1 MFANLIDSLPAPK
14 ELEIA
19 LPSLLAVVTASV
31 VLAVSM
37 MRRNNGDA
45 RIYSLLVGLG
55 GCILT
60 FLALLQLVGRSGGA
74 FHGELRV
81 DDFGLWTGM
90 LATVATLLVMLGTL
104 EPLHRYGAGW
114 GEALSLMMLTLSGV
128 ILVCMAGGLLA
139 LFLGIEI
146 LSISAYGL
154 TALTRFRAKSVEGAL
169 RYFILGA
176 VASAFL
182 LMGIAFAY
190 GATGTTSITALLPVA
205 GSNSPYL
212 SLLAFGFLL
221 TGLTFKI
228 GAVPFHTWVP
238 DAYEGAPTPI
248 SGFMAS
254 AVKVAAFAALLR
266 ILYTP
271 LATQHLGSLHT
282 VLGAIAALT
291 MVLGN
296 LVALVQTNLKRM
308 LAYSSVAHSG
318 YMLLGIISPGSGGP
332 GAVLFYLAVYVPTVI
347 GAFMI
352 LVYAG
357 RENEDLEHI
366 DSIRGLARKHPLLA
380 LCMTLFM
387 LSLIG
392 VPVTGGF
399 IAKLAIF
406 SAAIRDGYTVLAI
419 LGIVMSI
426 VSVAY
431 YLNVIRVMYIPP
443 ADHAWYD
450 ESARYGMKLLLVASV
465 VFILVLGLLPGGVIE
480 GARNAA
486 QPLVEQV
493 MAK

>member
-1 MFANLIDSLPAPK
+1 MIASLPAPK

-19 LPSLLAVVTASV
+19 LPSLLAVLTASV
-31 VLAVSM
+31 VLAVAM
-37 MRRNNGDA
+37 VRRNNGDA
-45 RIYSLLVGLG
+45 RIFALLVGLG

-60 FLALLQLVGRSGGA
+60 FLALLQLVGRTGTA

-90 LATVATLLVMLGTL
+90 LATVATLLAMLGTL
-104 EPLHRYGAGW
+104 EHLHRYGAGW

-190 GATGTTSITALLPVA
+190 GATGTTSFTALLPVA
-205 GSNSPYL
+205 GSDTPYL

-221 TGLTFKI
+221 IGLTFKI

-271 LATQHLGSLHT
+271 LATNHLAELHT

-318 YMLLGIISPGSGGP
+318 YMLLGVISSPESGGP
-332 GAVLFYLAVYVPTVI
+332 AAVLFYLAVYVPTVI
-347 GAFMI
+347 GAFMV
-352 LVYAG
+352 LVLAG
-357 RENEDLEHI
+357 RKNEDLEHL

-406 SAAIRDGYTVLAI
+406 SAAIQDGYTVLAL

-443 ADHAWYD
+443 ADHAWFG
-450 ESARYGMKLLLVASV
+450 ESTRYGQKLLLVASV
-465 VFILVLGLLPGGVIE
+465 VFILVLGLLPGGFYK
-480 GARNAA
+480 GTQKTA
-486 QPLVEQV
+486 QSLVVQ
-493 MAK
+493 MMGK